1 MNTFCGVAAV
11 MAMVAIAMG
20 TSAQAQDAN
29 AVHVVTYVEVKP
41 SAKSEAAAALR
52 TLRET
57 SRKDDG
63 NLRTEVLES
72 VSRPG
77 QFVILATWKDQKALD
92 AHMAAAATKEARD
105 KLNGVRNSPA
115 DDRIHNSLAVATSD
129 AGRRSAR
136 AVYVVTHVDVPPPRK
151 DECVT
156 MLKTL
161 ADDSRKDQGNVAF
174 DVVQQ
179 TSRPNHFTVMEA
191 WKDRKAYDAH
201 VAAAHTRAFRDQLTP
216 MSGALYDE
224 RLYRAVK

>member
-1 MNTFCGVAAV
+1 MNTFCGVAAA

-41 SAKSEAAAALR
+41 SAKGEAAAVLKS
-52 TLRET
+52 LRET

-63 NLRTEVLES
+63 NLRTDVLDS

-92 AHMAAAATKEARD
+92 AHMAAAPTKDARE
-105 KLNGVRNSPA
+105 KLHALRNSPA
-115 DDRIHNSLAVATSD
+115 DDRIHSALTLASAQN
-129 AGRRSAR
+129 GRSPF
-136 AVYVVTHVDVPPPRK
+136 YVVTHVDVPPPRK
-151 DECVT
+151 DECVD

-161 ADDSRKDQGNVAF
+161 AADSRKDAGNLRY

-179 TSRPNHFTVMEA
+179 ASRPNHFSVIAA
-191 WKDRKAYDAH
+191 WTDRKAFEAHSTTAH
-201 VAAAHTRAFRDQLTP
+201 VRDFRDKLTP

-224 RLYRAVK
+224 RLYRVLK